1 MVDKP
6 LVRAR
11 LVAQGMCPVPGGCRS
26 SFETPEAVAAGL
38 GALQGQDLPG
48 ALSSVALRVMHA
60 GSGVEASVALE
71 RTREA
76 FARGRLVRGYPMRG
90 TVFVTS
96 AEDLWWMTDLCAGP
110 AVKQARKNS
119 PRLGIDDEHFSVAR
133 DVLERSCAGREG
145 ATRAQIFEAW
155 AAAGVP
161 TEGGCS
167 YHLLKHFLS
176 TMFVTYGPLTED
188 GPVENRVVVSR
199 EWLPESSQLA
209 VAFNDDRQAAT
220 AELLRRYVLSR
231 GPVTLRDFQW
241 WTKLPLT
248 LIRAAARDIESSVEE
263 WGTDESGEALLCA
276 PDLPEVVA
284 QVGRVTDR
292 PQLLPPFDEMILGY
306 PDRTYIVPAEHHAT
320 LVPGNNGV
328 FRSAVVAGSQVV
340 GYWRRKG
347 QKGKRSLVLEPFGV
361 MSEARE
367 NKVRAVFE
375 QYPHANA

>member
-11 LVAQGMCPVPGGCRS
+11 LVAQGMCPVPGGRS
-26 SFETPEAVAAGL
+26 AFASPEAVVAEL

-60 GSGVEASVALE
+60 GSGVGASVALE
-71 RTREA
+71 WTREA

-96 AEDLWWMTDLCAGP
+96 AEDLWWMTELCAGP

-119 PRLGIDDEHFSVAR
+119 PRLGIDDEHFFVAR
-133 DVLERSCAGREG
+133 DVLERLCVGREG
-145 ATRAQIFEAW
+145 ATRAQVFEAW
-155 AAAGVP
+155 ATAGVP
-161 TEGGCS
+161 TEGGCA

-176 TMFVTYGPLTED
+176 TMVVTYGPLTED
-188 GPVENRVVVSR
+188 GPVENRVVLSR
-199 EWLPESSQLA
+199 EWLPQSSQLA

-231 GPVTLRDFQW
+231 GPATLRDFQW

-248 LIRAAARDIESSVEE
+248 LIRAAARDIESSVEA
-263 WGTDESGEALLCA
+263 WGTDELGEALVCA
-276 PDLPEVVA
+276 PGLPEVVA

-292 PQLLPPFDEMILGY
+292 PQLLPPFDELILGY
-306 PDRTYIVPAEHHAT
+306 PDRTYIVPAEHHST

-347 QKGKRSLVLEPFGV
+347 QKGKRSLVLEPFKV

-367 NKVRAVFE
+367 NKARVLFE
-375 QYPHANA
+375 QFPHATA

>member
-1 MVDKP
+1 
-6 LVRAR
+6 
-11 LVAQGMCPVPGGCRS
+11 MCPVPGGRS
-26 SFETPEAVAAGL
+26 SFESPEAVAAGL

-48 ALSSVALRVMHA
+48 ALASVALRVMHA
-60 GSGVEASVALE
+60 EPGVEASVALE

-96 AEDLWWMTDLCAGP
+96 AEDLWWMTELCAGP

-119 PRLGIDDEHFSVAR
+119 PRLGIEDEHFSVAR
-133 DVLERSCAGREG
+133 DVLERECVGPEG
-145 ATRAQIFEAW
+145 ATRAQVFEAW
-155 AAAGVP
+155 AATGVP

-176 TMFVTYGPLTED
+176 TMVVTYGPLTED
-188 GPVENRVVVSR
+188 GPVENRVVLSR

-209 VAFNDDRQAAT
+209 VAFNGEREAAT

-248 LIRAAARDIESSVEE
+248 LIRAAARDIESAVEE
-263 WGTDESGEALLCA
+263 WGTDESGEALVCA
-276 PDLPEVVA
+276 PGLPEVVA

-292 PQLLPPFDEMILGY
+292 PQLLLPFDEMILGY

-361 MSEARE
+361 MSEARK
-367 NKVRAVFE
+367 NKARVLFE
-375 QYPHANA
+375 QFPHVTA

>member
-11 LVAQGMCPVPGGCRS
+11 LVAQGMCPLPGGRRS
-26 SFETPEAVAAGL
+26 SFESPEAVAAGL

-96 AEDLWWMTDLCAGP
+96 VEDLWWMTDLCAGP

-119 PRLGIDDEHFSVAR
+119 PRLGIEDEHFSVAR
-133 DVLERSCAGREG
+133 GVLERECAGPDG
-145 ATRAQIFEAW
+145 ATRAEVFEAW

-188 GPVENRVVVSR
+188 GPVENRVVLSR
-199 EWLPESSQLA
+199 DWLPDGSRLA
-209 VAFNDDRQAAT
+209 VAFNYDRQAAA
-220 AELLRRYVLSR
+220 AELLRRYVLSH

-263 WGTDESGEALLCA
+263 WGTDASGEALLCA

-284 QVGRVTDR
+284 QVGRATDR

-347 QKGKRSLVLEPFGV
+347 QKGKRSVVLEPFGA

>member
-11 LVAQGMCPVPGGCRS
+11 LVAQGMCPVPGGRLSCER
-26 SFETPEAVAAGL
+26 PEAVAAGL

-48 ALSSVALRVMHA
+48 ALSSLALRVMHA
-60 GSGVEASVALE
+60 ESGVAGSVALE

-76 FARGRLVRGYPMRG
+76 FAHGRLVRGYPMRG
-90 TVFVTS
+90 TVFVTA
-96 AEDLWWMTDLCAGP
+96 AEDLWWVTDLCAGP

-119 PRLGIDDEHFSVAR
+119 PRLGIEDEHFSVAR
-133 DVLERSCAGREG
+133 DVLERECVGSEG
-145 ATRAQIFEAW
+145 ATRAQVFEAW

-176 TMFVTYGPLTED
+176 TMVVTYGPLTAD
-188 GPVENRVVVSR
+188 GPVENRVVLSR
-199 EWLPESSQLA
+199 EWLPDGSRLS
-209 VAFNDDRQAAT
+209 VAFNDDRKAAT
-220 AELLRRYVLSR
+220 AELLRRYVVSR
-231 GPVTLRDFQW
+231 GPVTLRDFHW

-263 WGTDESGEALLCA
+263 WGTDASGEVLLCA
-276 PDLPEVVA
+276 PGLPEVVA
-284 QVGRVTDR
+284 QAGRVTDR

-328 FRSAVVAGSQVV
+328 FRAAVVAGSQVV

-347 QKGKRSLVLEPFGV
+347 QKGKRSVVLEPFEV
-361 MSEARE
+361 MSEARA
-367 NKVRAVFE
+367 NKVRQMFE
-375 QYPHANA
+375 RYPHANA

>member
-11 LVAQGMCPVPGGCRS
+11 LVAQGMCPVPGGRS
-26 SFETPEAVAAGL
+26 SFESPEAVAAEL

-48 ALSSVALRVMHA
+48 VLSSVALRVMHA
-60 GSGVEASVALE
+60 GLGVESGVALE

-76 FARGRLVRGYPMRG
+76 FARGQVVRGYPMRG

-96 AEDLWWMTDLCAGP
+96 GEDLWWMTELCAGP

-119 PRLGIDDEHFSVAR
+119 PRLGIEEEHFSVAR
-133 DVLERSCAGREG
+133 EVLERECAGPEG
-145 ATRAQIFEAW
+145 ATRAQVFEAW

-176 TMFVTYGPLTED
+176 TMVVTYGPLTED
-188 GPVENRVVVSR
+188 GPVENRVVLSR
-199 EWLPESSQLA
+199 EWLPESSHLS
-209 VAFNDDRQAAT
+209 VAFNGDRQAAT

-263 WGTDESGEALLCA
+263 WGTDESGEVLLCA
-276 PDLPEVVA
+276 PGLPEVVA